1 MTSREKYLMEEIAKK
16 AVAAATG
23 EKKNEPKKVSKQG
36 NSKDNIKEMF
46 EQHVREVN
54 NDQLG

>member
-36 NSKDNIKEMF
+36 K
-46 EQHVREVN
+46 
-54 NDQLG
+54 